1 MKFFTKIQYYLL
13 FAIGFILAG
22 LTSFIT
28 GKMSLANLQ
37 NASYYIS
44 TMLTYVAF
52 LCIVAST
59 VLKKVDDFVA
69 TDEEYLALDRGIRDF
84 AVNTYRPT
92 AFSKFLAKL
101 NLERKKRQF
110 HHDITKSLQLLDD
123 TATDKERAIMV
134 IGTEEE
140 KRNCDYCYKR
150 EAYIKQLDPD
160 WIDQN
165 VATMSVKY
173 DQVTYDIILGG
184 FYSKNRD
191 GVNPFITKNKTWKMI
206 RDRAPGM
213 LLSFAIMSF
222 VSAMVLDIA
231 YSPNAVLQLIVK
243 ILALFWNIYTALRYS
258 EVWIQTVTLKD
269 IRFRHG
275 IVAEYNAWVVNEYR
289 EQEKLK

>member
-1 MKFFTKIQYYLL
+1 ML
-13 FAIGFILAG
+13 
-22 LTSFIT
+22 
-28 GKMSLANLQ
+28 
-37 NASYYIS
+37 
-44 TMLTYVAF
+44 LTYVAF

-59 VLKKVDDFVA
+59 VLKKVDDFIA
-69 TDEEYLALDRGIRDF
+69 TDEEYLYLDKGIKDF
-84 AVNTYRPT
+84 AMTTYRPT

-110 HHDITKSLQLLDD
+110 YHNVTRSLQLLDD
-123 TATDKERAIMV
+123 TATDKERSIMV
-134 IGTEEE
+134 IGTDEE
-140 KRNCDYCYKR
+140 KRACDYCYKR
-150 EAYIKQLDPD
+150 EAYIKQLEPD

-165 VATMSVKY
+165 IATLSVPY

-184 FYSKNRD
+184 FYSKNKD

-222 VSAMVLDIA
+222 ISAMVLDIA

-269 IRFRHG
+269 IRFRYG
-275 IVAEYNAWVVNEYR
+275 IVAEYNAWIINEYK
-289 EQEKLK
+289 EQEGLK

>member
-1 MKFFTKIQYYLL
+1 MKFFTKLQYYLL
-13 FAIGFILAG
+13 FAIGFIMAG

-28 GKMSLANLQ
+28 GDVSLTNLR

-44 TMLTYVAF
+44 TLLTYAAF

-59 VLKKVDDFVA
+59 VLKKVDDFTA
-69 TDEEYLALDRGIRDF
+69 TDEEYLTLDKGIKHF
-84 AVNTYRPT
+84 AMNTYRPT

-160 WIDQN
+160 WIDKN
-165 VATMSVKY
+165 VALLSVKY

-184 FYSKNRD
+184 FYTKNRD
-191 GVNPFITKNKTWKMI
+191 GVNPFITKHKAWKMV

-213 LLSFAIMSF
+213 LMSFAIMSL

-231 YSPNAVLQLIVK
+231 YSPNAVLQLVAK
-243 ILALFWNIYTALRYS
+243 MMALLWNIYTALRYA
-258 EVWIQTVTLKD
+258 EQWIQTVTLKD
-269 IRFRHG
+269 IRFRYG
-275 IVAEYNAWVVNEYR
+275 IVAEYNAWVINEYK

>member
-1 MKFFTKIQYYLL
+1 MRLFTKIQYYLL
-13 FAIGFILAG
+13 FAIGFIMAG
-22 LTSFIT
+22 LTSFIV
-28 GKMSLANLQ
+28 GDVKLANLQ

-44 TMLTYVAF
+44 TLLTYVAF

-59 VLKKVDDFVA
+59 VLKKVDDFTA
-69 TDEEYLALDRGIRDF
+69 TDEEYITLDKGIRHF
-84 AVNTYRPT
+84 AMNTYRPT

-101 NLERKKRQF
+101 NLDRKKRQF
-110 HHDITKSLQLLDD
+110 HYDTTKALQLLDD

-160 WIDQN
+160 WIDSN
-165 VATMSVKY
+165 VAFLSVKY
-173 DQVTYDIILGG
+173 DKVTYDIILGG
-184 FYSKNRD
+184 FYTKNKD
-191 GVNPFITKNKTWKMI
+191 GVNPFITKNKALKMV

-213 LLSFAIMSF
+213 LLSFAVMTF

-243 ILALFWNIYTALRYS
+243 MMALLWNLYTALRYADQ
-258 EVWIQTVTLKD
+258 WIQTVTLKD

-275 IVAEYNAWVVNEYR
+275 IVAEYNAWVINEYN